1 MGMDLCALE
10 CTAPEGSVASDGFH
24 ANWAWWG
31 VLTDM
36 LARLDA
42 DLTGVSGSNDG
53 DIVDEAVARSW
64 ADLLEKNISS
74 LYLFEVHRPDDKFQK
89 VHFFIA
95 PGHGYDLLEMAKV
108 PDSKIH
114 MLTDL
119 EDTLS
124 YVKEFI
130 EFCRYCGG
138 FAQY

>member
-1 MGMDLCALE
+1 MGMDLCAID
-10 CTAPEGSVASDGFH
+10 CSAPEDSLASDGFH
-24 ANWAWWG
+24 ANWTWWG

-36 LARLDA
+36 LDRLDA

-53 DIVDEAVARSW
+53 DIVEKDVALSW
-64 ADLLEKNISS
+64 AALLEQNLDS
-74 LYLFEVHRPDDKFQK
+74 LYLLEVNMPEDKFRTL
-89 VHFFIA
+89 HFFIA

-108 PDSKIH
+108 PNSKIH
-114 MLTDL
+114 MLKDI
-119 EDTLS
+119 EDTYT